1 MSTEDTALES
11 RLKGYIESVR
21 GSELKIEVGD
31 LPKKHLINDLG
42 MDSLDIMNF
51 LFQIEENEKVQI
63 SEADMESESLF
74 QFGNLAGFVRRK
86 LAG

>member
-1 MSTEDTALES
+1 MSEDTALES

-21 GSELKIEVGD
+21 GNELKIDVGD

-63 SEADMESESLF
+63 SEADMESLALF
-74 QFGNLAGFVRRK
+74 KFGNLAAFVRK
-86 LAG
+86 QLAG

>member
-1 MSTEDTALES
+1 MTEDTALES

-21 GSELKIEVGD
+21 GNELKIDVGD

-63 SEADMESESLF
+63 SEADMESQALF
-74 QFGNLAGFVRRK
+74 QFGNLAKFVRQK